1 MAAACGVTVHY
12 DENRHGRVQPDARFS
27 TLQDIDAG
35 RPTEIEMLAGA
46 LMKKAA
52 AVGIE
57 VPYTTYTYHAI
68 RALEEKN
75 EGLIR

>member
-1 MAAACGVTVHY
+1 MS
-12 DENRHGRVQPDARFS
+12 QPPVFVIS
-27 TLQDIDAG
+27 
-35 RPTEIEMLAGA
+35 PNA

-75 EGLIR
+75 AGLIR